1 MYIEYMKRGSLVIL
15 VLVLVGVGLG
25 LSAAGVAA
33 QTPTPPPT
41 PTPSVVST
49 DSGVFVLEPRI
60 TYGEAGVMIGLV
72 LVAAL
77 LLLTLALEVVSWFK
91 Q

>member
-1 MYIEYMKRGSLVIL
+1 
-15 VLVLVGVGLG
+15 
-25 LSAAGVAA
+25 
-33 QTPTPPPT
+33 
-41 PTPSVVST
+41 
-49 DSGVFVLEPRI
+49 VLEPRI